1 MINNIKTVLSDV
13 SLSKNRGKYLAD
25 KSYGFDTVYF
35 ISKFLLHNAQNR
47 NFNKSELK
55 SKAIQY
61 IEDIFQ
67 LETGTAGAVNYYYE
81 TINLLTY
88 ANILTTSNDKD
99 YFVSRTDILKYISE
113 YPENAY
119 IFVYLVAYMTLKNDG
134 ILPLYAMFSSE
145 EDIEKQ
151 HTIVWQVYQKFI
163 EKSVSIIDTESNWAK
178 QLVKYSFIVLGYA
191 NGQRVITRTL
201 NVKNKLVDINDIALN
216 VEGTRTPVWL
226 PKKNDYLQRFNT
238 EYVRYHL
245 RDSLFRS
252 EKIRSS
258 QIILSES
265 IAQSL
270 AELKLTMLDDKIDDQ
285 TMDENERQQ
294 YIEAVVRTRN
304 QAVQSQFRKALFENN
319 DHVCPICGFSF
330 EKFLIA
336 SHIKPYSKC
345 EDTYDAINH
354 FNGFLL
360 CPNHDRLFEDAKY
373 MTIEY
378 NTGRIILSQEAES
391 SRDYGILKGS
401 SISRSYIQNERRHY
415 LQWHNQRFAEQN
427 S

>member
-1 MINNIKTVLSDV
+1 M
-13 SLSKNRGKYLAD
+13 
-25 KSYGFDTVYF
+25 
-35 ISKFLLHNAQNR
+35 
-47 NFNKSELK
+47 
-55 SKAIQY
+55 
-61 IEDIFQ
+61 
-67 LETGTAGAVNYYYE
+67 
-81 TINLLTY
+81 
-88 ANILTTSNDKD
+88 
-99 YFVSRTDILKYISE
+99 
-113 YPENAY
+113 
-119 IFVYLVAYMTLKNDG
+119 
-134 ILPLYAMFSSE
+134 
-145 EDIEKQ
+145 
-151 HTIVWQVYQKFI
+151 
-163 EKSVSIIDTESNWAK
+163 
-178 QLVKYSFIVLGYA
+178 LGYA

>member
-151 HTIVWQVYQKFI
+151 HTIVWQVYRKFT
-163 EKSVSIIDTESNWAK
+163 EKSVSIIDTGSNWAK

-378 NTGRIILSQEAES
+378 NTGRIILSQEAEA

>member
-151 HTIVWQVYQKFI
+151 HTIVWQLYQKFI